1 MKRKIAM
8 LLTCAL
14 MAASL
19 TACGSGSSA
28 TPAPSSEQTAENTT
42 ETTGG
47 GEQASSEESGDGD
60 AADVSA
66 DAESYSGTIQV
77 WSWTND
83 PEYQIAAFEKAYPN
97 IKVEFTQIGTD
108 YDTKM
113 QTIVDNETEGPD
125 VFYADVKTVKNY
137 IESEAWENLSANPY
151 NADVSNTVPYCVELA
166 SDEEGNLR
174 AMTYQAT
181 PGGFWYKRD
190 LALEYLGTDD
200 PVEISQMLS
209 TMDGVLETAEKIK
222 VASNGETHMFASYQD
237 LWNMANYG
245 MRSKPWV
252 EDGQFIL
259 DDYVAEFFDLAKT
272 IRDNGYDAKLDWW
285 SDAWY
290 SAAADKS
297 IFGYTL
303 PTWGLLNVMQTGAP
317 DSKGNWAIAS
327 LPTSYFNGGSY
338 LGIYQKSENKD
349 LAWLYIDFVC
359 NNEEYLKQYAVDKA
373 DYTSS
378 ISVNE
383 AVSEGYVNEW
393 CKDQNTIEF
402 FTGELDKINT
412 SIVTKYD
419 DVIGNLML
427 SNIDL
432 YLNGTLSKEEAL
444 EQFKADVA
452 GNYRSLT
459 VE

>member
-1 MKRKIAM
+1 MKRRIAM
-8 LLTCAL
+8 LLVMMMTLSACANSPS
-14 MAASL
+14 ANEAN
-19 TACGSGSSA
+19 SG
-28 TPAPSSEQTAENTT
+28 TAEVN
-42 ETTGG
+42 
-47 GEQASSEESGDGD
+47 EESSGT
-60 AADVSA
+60 
-66 DAESYSGTIQV
+66 AEVNEESSGTIKV

-108 YDTKM
+108 YDTRM
-113 QTIVDNETEGPD
+113 QTIVDNMTEGPD

-137 IESEAWENLSANPY
+137 IESDAWENLSADPY
-151 NADVSNTVPYCVELA
+151 NADTSDMVPYCVELA
-166 SDEEGNLR
+166 SDADGNLR

-200 PVEISQMLS
+200 PAEISKMLS

-222 VASNGETHMFASYQD
+222 TASNGETHMFASYQD

-245 MRSKPWV
+245 MRTTPWV
-252 EDGQFIL
+252 TDKVFTVDE
-259 DDYVAEFFDLAKT
+259 YVPEFFDLAKT
-272 IRDNGYDAKLDWW
+272 IRDNDYDAKLDWW

-290 SAAADKS
+290 SAAADRS

-303 PTWGLLNVMQTGAP
+303 PTWGLLNVMQPGAP
-317 DSKGNWAIAS
+317 ESVGNWAIAS
-327 LPTSYFNGGSY
+327 LPAAYFNGGSY
-338 LGIYQKSENKD
+338 LGIYQQSDNKD
-349 LAWLYIDFVC
+349 LAWLYIQFVC
-359 NNEEYLKQYAVDKA
+359 TNQDFLKQYAVDKA
-373 DYTSS
+373 DFTSS
-378 ISVNE
+378 QTVNAE
-383 AVSEGYVNEW
+383 VGEGYVNEW

-402 FTGELDKINT
+402 FSGELDKINT

-419 DVIGNLML
+419 DVIQNQML
-427 SNIDL
+427 NNIDL
-432 YLNGTLSKEEAL
+432 YLNGSLSKEKAL

-452 GNYRSLT
+452 SNYRSLT

>member
-1 MKRKIAM
+1 MKRKVAL
-8 LLTCAL
+8 LLTCVL
-14 MAASL
+14 TAASL
-19 TACGSGSSA
+19 AACGSGSSQ
-28 TPAPSSEQTAENTT
+28 TPAPEQTEEAS
-42 ETTGG
+42 ETAQEEAT
-47 GEQASSEESGDGD
+47 ASEEEAVNEVAGN
-60 AADVSA
+60 AAA

-97 IKVEFTQIGTD
+97 VKVEFTQIGTD

-125 VFYADVKTVKNY
+125 VFYSDVKNVKNY
-137 IESEAWENLSANPY
+137 IESGAWENLSAAPY
-151 NADVSNTVPYCVELA
+151 NADVSNTVPYCVQLA
-166 SDEEGNLR
+166 SDKDGNLR

-190 LALEYLGTDD
+190 LAQEYLGTDD
-200 PVEISQMLS
+200 PAEISQMLS

-222 VASNGETHMFASYQD
+222 TASNGETHMFASYQD

-245 MRSKPWV
+245 MRTEPWV
-252 EDGQFIL
+252 EDGKFIL
-259 DDYVAEFFDLAKT
+259 DDYVSEFFDLAKT
-272 IRDNGYDAKLDWW
+272 IRDNDYGAKLDWW

-338 LGIYQKSENKD
+338 LGIYQLSENKD

-359 NNEEYLKQYAVDKA
+359 NNQEFLKQYAVDKA

-378 ISVNE
+378 VPVNE
-383 AVSEGYVNEW
+383 AVAEGYVNEW

>member
-1 MKRKIAM
+1 MKRKFA
-8 LLTCAL
+8 LLLICAL
-14 MAASL
+14 TVTSL
-19 TACGSGSSA
+19 SACGSAASETKNA
-28 TPAPSSEQTAENTT
+28 TSEQPIEATQES
-42 ETTGG
+42 EKEPV
-47 GEQASSEESGDGD
+47 GEQADDSAASGLSE
-60 AADVSA
+60 

-113 QTIVDNETEGPD
+113 QTIVDNETDGPD
-125 VFYADVKTVKNY
+125 VFYSDVKNVKNY
-137 IESEAWENLSANPY
+137 IESEAWDNLSADPY
-151 NADVSNTVPYCVELA
+151 NADTSDMVPYCVELA
-166 SDEEGNLR
+166 SDTDGNLR
-174 AMTYQAT
+174 ALTYQAT

-200 PVEISQMLS
+200 PAEISGMLS

-222 VASNGETHMFASYQD
+222 TASNGETHMFASYQD

-245 MRSKPWV
+245 MRTTPWV
-252 EDGQFIL
+252 ENGKFIV
-259 DDYVAEFFDLAKT
+259 DEYVPAFFDLAKT
-272 IRDNGYDAKLDWW
+272 IRDNDYDAKLDWW

-327 LPTSYFNGGSY
+327 LPASYFNGGSY
-338 LGIYQKSENKD
+338 LGIYQKSANKE

-359 NNEEYLKQYAVDKA
+359 RNQE
-373 DYTSS
+373 
-378 ISVNE
+378 
-383 AVSEGYVNEW
+383 
-393 CKDQNTIEF
+393 
-402 FTGELDKINT
+402 
-412 SIVTKYD
+412 
-419 DVIGNLML
+419 
-427 SNIDL
+427 
-432 YLNGTLSKEEAL
+432 
-444 EQFKADVA
+444 
-452 GNYRSLT
+452 
-459 VE
+459 

>member
-1 MKRKIAM
+1 MIKMGALPFYMWNKTKKRRKASEMEEKMKRKVSMLLVGAM
-8 LLTCAL
+8 LASTLT
-14 MAASL
+14 M
-19 TACGSGSSA
+19 G
-28 TPAPSSEQTAENTT
+28 
-42 ETTGG
+42 
-47 GEQASSEESGDGD
+47 
-60 AADVSA
+60 VSA
-66 DAESYSGTIQV
+66 EEGTANEEYSGTIKV

-83 PEYQIAAFEKAYPN
+83 PEYQIAAFEAAYPN
-97 IKVEFTQIGTD
+97 VKVEFTQIGTD

-113 QTIVDNETEGPD
+113 QTIVDNETDGPD
-125 VFYADVKTVKNY
+125 VFYSDVKNVKGY
-137 IESEAWENLSANPY
+137 IESDAWENLSADPY
-151 NADVSNTVPYCVELA
+151 NADTSDIVPYCVDVA
-166 SDEEGNLR
+166 SDEDGNLR

-200 PVEISQMLS
+200 PAEISEMLS
-209 TMDGVLETAEKIK
+209 TMDGVLEVAEKIK
-222 VASNGETHMFASYQD
+222 TASNGETHMFASYQD

-245 MRSKPWV
+245 MRTTPWV
-252 EDGQFIL
+252 TEDRTFQVDEYIP
-259 DDYVAEFFDLAKT
+259 EFFDLAKT

-327 LPTSYFNGGSY
+327 LPAAYFNGGSY
-338 LGIYQKSENKD
+338 LGIYQQSENKD
-349 LAWLYIDFVC
+349 LAWLYIKFVC
-359 NNEEYLKQYAVDKA
+359 SDHEFLKQYAVDKA

-378 ISVNE
+378 QSVNAE
-383 AVSEGYVNEW
+383 VGEGYVNEW

-402 FTGELDKINT
+402 FNEQLGKINT
-412 SIVTKYD
+412 SLVTKYD
-419 DVIGNLML
+419 DVIGNLLL

-432 YLNGTLSKEEAL
+432 YLNGSLSKEEAL
-444 EQFKADVA
+444 AQFKEDVA
-452 GNYRSLT
+452 SNYRSLT